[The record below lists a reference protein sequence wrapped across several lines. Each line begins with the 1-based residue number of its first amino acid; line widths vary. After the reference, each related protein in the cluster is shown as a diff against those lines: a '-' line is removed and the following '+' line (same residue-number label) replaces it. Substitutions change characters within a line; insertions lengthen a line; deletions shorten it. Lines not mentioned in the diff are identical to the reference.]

1 MKTKKSFKAD
11 LENRRTTFAL
21 IGLVLA
27 LGFTYICFEWGKS
40 NATVNND
47 IIDPFDREDIQDI
60 DIPKTWQEEPKQQT
74 APIAKAIT
82 FKIPKPV
89 DDDVPTDPN
98 IDIPSDD
105 TPDLPLAPIDTTDD
119 LDTPDPII
127 DFVQKAAS
135 FPGGEAELMKFLGKE
150 LQYPQIAVENRIQG
164 RVYIQFV
171 VNKDG
176 TIQDITLAKS
186 VDKSIDQEALRVVKK
201 MPKWIP
207 AQQNNAT
214 CRSRYILPILFR
226 LK

>member
-40 NATVNND
+40 NATVNNN
-47 IIDPFDREDIQDI
+47 IIDPFDREDDDYIE
-60 DIPKTWQEEPKQQT
+60 IPKTWQQEPPQQS
-74 APIAKAIT
+74 APIAKNT
-82 FKIPKPV
+82 YKIPKVV
-89 DDDVPTDPN
+89 DNNVPTTDP
-98 IDIPSDD
+98 DIPLPSDD
-105 TPDLPLAPIDTTDD
+105 DPTVPLMPIDTTEDD
-119 LDTPDPII
+119 DTPDPII

-176 TIQDITLAKS
+176 TIQDVTLAKS
-186 VDKSIDQEALRVVKK
+186 VDNSIDQEALRVVKK

-207 AQQNNAT
+207 AQQNNAA

>member
-11 LENRRTTFAL
+11 LESRRTTFAL

-27 LGFTYICFEWGKS
+27 LGFTYISFEWGKT
-40 NATVNND
+40 NTQVNNE

-74 APIAKAIT
+74 APIAKVT

-89 DDDVPTDPN
+89 DNDVPTNPD
-98 IDIPSDD
+98 IDLPSDD
-105 TPDLPLAPIDTTDD
+105 TPDLPLLPIDTTKDD
-119 LDTPDPII
+119 ETPDLIV
-127 DFVQKAAS
+127 DFVQKRAS
-135 FPGGEAELMKFLGKE
+135 FPGGDAELMKFLSRE
-150 LQYPQIAVENRIQG
+150 LQYPQIARDNNIQG

-171 VNKDG
+171 VNRDG
-176 TIQDITLAKS
+176 SIQDITLAKGL
-186 VDKSIDQEALRVVKK
+186 DNAIDQEAIRVVKK

-207 AQQNNAT
+207 AEQNNTT
-214 CRSRYILPILFR
+214 CRSRFILPILFK